1 MSYDIYFHNTNVTKE
16 TIGRLNNV
24 DIITVDL
31 DKANNVMNIIYRAGY
46 KMDCI
51 TCTSFRC
58 VEPNAPEFYPLRN
71 KPQTQH
77 KPNPNPTQT
86 PNQPQPQPTPNPIK
100 RGVTMLIKLWFKS
113 QDNNISDTYITL
125 EGNLILVEP
134 YNNKLKAMIELDD
147 QRYEV
152 ICNYVTTLPTS

>member
-77 KPNPNPTQT
+77 KPQTNPNPNQTQT
-86 PNQPQPQPTPNPIK
+86 NS
-100 RGVTMLIKLWFKS
+100 R
-113 QDNNISDTYITL
+113 
-125 EGNLILVEP
+125 
-134 YNNKLKAMIELDD
+134 
-147 QRYEV
+147 EV
-152 ICNYVTTLPTS
+152 